1 MAESVGETHAPPM
14 PSGDE
19 KRDQANLQAM
29 RESVKILAERVANSE
44 RRITVME
51 RADDHHV
58 AGIRQNSESDA
69 KLASDQAGMAE
80 SLKETRK
87 LAAAAVQGVARL
99 EGQNKAIILETSDQ
113 TELLRKKP
121 VWQISASAVSLLCAV
136 IYLVIEVL
144 KWLETHP

>member
-1 MAESVGETHAPPM
+1 MSA
-14 PSGDE
+14 GDD

-29 RESVKILAERVANSE
+29 RESVRILAERVSNSE

-80 SLKETRK
+80 ALKETRK
-87 LAAAAVQGVARL
+87 LAAAAVQGVARI
-99 EGQNKAIILETSDQ
+99 EGQNKALILETEGQ
-113 TELLRKKP
+113 TETLKKRP
-121 VWQISASAVSLLCAV
+121 RWVISASAVNVFCAV
-136 IYLVIEVL
+136 IYLVIEIL
-144 KWLETHP
+144 KWMETHP